1 MQDKQL
7 TVICDS
13 SCNFMDSEVNA
24 RLAELGL
31 GDIIAYESVPLSI
44 ICDGI
49 DTVDDA
55 SLDLQALLDYSK
67 KAKHTG
73 TSCPS
78 VGSFVSAFQSA
89 PSKDVICVTISANVS
104 GSYQAA
110 VTARDIALSSDPT
123 RRIIVIDSASAGAQ
137 VEYAIDRVFLCD
149 GNGDG
154 NIPMSLM
161 GAAGRN
167 ELLEVASSRLTDTLA
182 HSSVLYRLSSFGNLV
197 KGGRLPLIVGTLASG
212 LNIRI
217 IGGVEDGR
225 LTMVSKAKGDK
236 RAVREIYRLMAED
249 RWDEQ
254 RLFIDY
260 VGDDGRKI
268 ADMIASGCAC
278 ASVKIRPC
286 RGLCS
291 YYAEDG
297 GVIVG
302 FGTRR

>member
-1 MQDKQL
+1 MPKKKL
-7 TVICDS
+7 TIICDS
-13 SCNFMDSEVNA
+13 SCNFMDAEVNEK
-24 RLAELGL
+24 LDELGL
-31 GDIIAYESVPLSI
+31 GDVIHYESVPLSI

-49 DTVDDA
+49 DAVDDS
-55 SLDLQALLDYSK
+55 SLDLHALIERSK
-67 KAKHTG
+67 HAKHTG

-78 VGSFVSAFQSA
+78 VGAFASAFQSA
-89 PSKDVICVTISANVS
+89 PSKDVICVTISAGVS

-110 VTARDIALSSDPT
+110 VTARDIALASDPM
-123 RRIIVIDSASAGAQ
+123 RRIIVIDSATAGAPI
-137 VEYAIDRVFLCD
+137 EYAIDRVLLCD
-149 GNGDG
+149 GNGDA

-161 GAAGRN
+161 GAANRN
-167 ELLEVASSRLTDTLA
+167 ELFEVVSSRLTDTLN
-182 HSSVLYRLSSFGNLV
+182 HSDVLFRLASFGNLV
-197 KGGRLPLIVGTLASG
+197 KSGRLPRIAGTLASG

-217 IGGVEDGR
+217 IGSAADGK

-236 RAVREIYRLMAED
+236 RAVREIYRLMAER

-260 VGDDGRKI
+260 AGNGGRKI

-278 ASVKIRPC
+278 ANIEIRQC

-291 YYAEDG
+291 YYVEDG

>member
-1 MQDKQL
+1 MTKKQL

-13 SCNFMDSEVNA
+13 SCNFMDDDINRRLSEI
-24 RLAELGL
+24 GL
-31 GDIIAYESVPLSI
+31 GNIIHYESVPLSI
-44 ICDGI
+44 ICDDI

-55 SLDLQALLDYSK
+55 SLDLTALIERSK

-89 PSKDVICVTISANVS
+89 PSKDIVCITISAGVS
-104 GSYQAA
+104 GSYQSAE
-110 VTARDIALSSDPT
+110 TARDIALSSDPT
-123 RRIIVIDSASAGAQ
+123 RRIIVIDSATAGAPI
-137 VEYAIDRVFLCD
+137 EYAIDRVLLCD
-149 GNGDG
+149 GNGDE

-161 GAAGRN
+161 GAAKRN
-167 ELLEVASSRLTDTLA
+167 ELLEVVSSRLTDTLN
-182 HSSVLYRLSSFGNLV
+182 HSDVLYRLSSFGNLV
-197 KGGRLPLIVGTLASG
+197 KAGRLPRIVGTLASG

-217 IGGVEDGR
+217 IGSAEDGH

-236 RAVREIYRLMAED
+236 RAVREIYRLMAEKG
-249 RWDEQ
+249 WDEQ

-260 VGDDGRKI
+260 AGKEGRKI

-278 ASVKIRPC
+278 ASVTIMPC

-291 YYAEDG
+291 YYVEDG

-302 FGTRR
+302 FGTKR